1 MVYQSNHQSDHCK
14 KHEAKRPSHSVARTS
29 MAAALTVALAVP
41 CVAAP
46 IASYAD
52 DTQDQGTAQQVN
64 DSAGSSNGGSTG
76 GSADGSADGSV
87 GGSTDGSAAGA
98 SAQGDAA
105 LQLADVEGSAEKQ
118 EIIYATLAS
127 NGGAK
132 DAYVVNVLE
141 GEACKTVEDFGA
153 YSTVVNL
160 TDTSQIAQTSDSVIF
175 TMPEGGFTYQGT
187 MPNATIPWNISIE
200 YKLDG
205 QTIAPEDLAGKSGAF
220 ELHISTNEDTAV
232 NPSYFDNYLMQITCT
247 LPMEVAQNV
256 KTDQGSIA
264 LAGSDTTVGFMVMP
278 GSDGSVS
285 LTADVQNFEMDSIS
299 FAAIPFSM
307 ALDMPNTNSL
317 VSQFDALVDGAD
329 QVNEGA
335 KQLSDGVDGVDDAT
349 QQVAAGAAEVSAG
362 VAQMNQ
368 GLQQYQQRLQANA
381 AENEEA
387 ADAAAIQV
395 EAAQAQLTKT
405 QTAYMVAVAEA
416 YRIAAASGQSTD
428 PNDWMKAALQS
439 DEVQQAGATYKKAME
454 NFTAATGGH
463 IAATTAAETLN
474 QVASGLGSAD
484 EAQSLIGGMTALEG
498 GAGSL
503 AEGANQLAGGTQQ
516 LAEGAQTLTEGTATF
531 AQETQGI
538 PDAVQTEIDNLM
550 SSYDKSDFTPTSFT
564 SSKNTNVKLVQFVL
578 STDPIKV
585 QEPEAVE
592 DPEQEQTL
600 LDRFLALFS

>member
-1 MVYQSNHQSDHCK
+1 MVYQSDHQSDHHE
-14 KHEAKRPSHSVARTS
+14 KHEAKRLPHSVARTS

-41 CVAAP
+41 CVAVP
-46 IASYAD
+46 MASYAD
-52 DTQDQGTAQQVN
+52 DAQDQ
-64 DSAGSSNGGSTG
+64 SAVRQANASTG
-76 GSADGSADGSV
+76 GAAGESAGGSANGAVGEASADASV
-87 GGSTDGSAAGA
+87 QD
-98 SAQGDAA
+98 DVA

-141 GEACKTVEDFGA
+141 GEAGKTVEDFGA

-205 QTIAPEDLAGKSGAF
+205 QTIASEDLAGKSGAF
-220 ELHISTNEDTAV
+220 ELHIATTANMAV
-232 NPSYFDNYLMQITCT
+232 DPSYFDNYLMQITCT

-264 LAGSDTTVGFMVMP
+264 LAGSDTTVSFMVMP

-285 LTADVQNFEMDSIS
+285 LSADVQNFEMDSMS

-307 ALDMPNTNSL
+307 ALDLPDTNSL

-329 QVNEGA
+329 QISEGA
-335 KQLSDGVDGVDDAT
+335 KNISDGVGSVDDAT

-368 GLQQYQQRLQANA
+368 GLQQYQQELQTSA
-381 AENEEA
+381 ADNEEA
-387 ADAAAIQV
+387 ADMAAAQV
-395 EAAQAQLTKT
+395 EAAQAQLTQT
-405 QTAYMVAVAEA
+405 QTSYVVAVAEA

-428 PNDWMKAALQS
+428 PNDWIKAALQS

-484 EAQSLIGGMTALEG
+484 DAQSLIGGMAALEG
-498 GAGSL
+498 GAESL

-516 LAEGAQTLTEGTATF
+516 LAEGAQQLTDGTITF

-538 PDAVQTEIDNLM
+538 PDAVQAEIDNVM

-585 QEPEAVE
+585 QEPEAAE
-592 DPEQEQTL
+592 EPEQEQTL